1 MKRVLKWIGMIA
13 GGLLGLIILLAVGV
27 YAVSASRLNKT
38 YEVTAV
44 FALTIPTDPERLAA
58 GEKLYTIYCES
69 CHNANLAGMVFSE
82 DPAFGKIYSA
92 NLTSG
97 ANGIGRRYND
107 EEIARA
113 IWYGVKQDGSPTVG
127 MPYEFFHGIH
137 TGDMENLIA
146 YLRSAPLVDSNHPTP
161 SYGPMLRVMHAANL
175 FPLVTAENVDMNQPP
190 PTVVSA
196 EDTLA
201 YGGYLAVYC
210 TACHMA
216 DFAGNE
222 MFGSPNITPHETAV
236 GAWTEAEFVRAV
248 TQGIRP
254 DGTTLSSDMPYES
267 FQLYTETELHAIWTY
282 LQTVTPVAV
291 E

>member
-92 NLTSG
+92 NLTG
-97 ANGIGRRYND
+97 GENGVGRRYSD

-113 IWYGVKQDGSPTVG
+113 IWYGVKQNGSPTVG
-127 MPYEFFHGIH
+127 MPYEFNQGLHV
-137 TGDMENLIA
+137 GDMENLIA
-146 YLRSAPLVDSNHPTP
+146 YLRSVPPIDTNYPPP
-161 SYGPMLRVMHAANL
+161 SYGPMLRVFHTANL
-175 FPLVTAENVDMNQPP
+175 FPLVTAENVDMSQPP
-190 PTVVSA
+190 PAIVSPD
-196 EDTLA
+196 DTLA
-201 YGGYLAVYC
+201 YGQYLAIYC
-210 TACHMA
+210 TACHGP
-216 DFAGNE
+216 DFTGIAIAE
-222 MFGSPNITPHETAV
+222 TPSLWPAV
-236 GAWTEAEFVRAV
+236 TTWTEAEFERAITTGV
-248 TQGIRP
+248 RP
-254 DGTTLSSDMPYES
+254 DGHQMDPEMMPWPS
-267 FQLYTETELHAIWTY
+267 FNLYTEAERHAIWAY
-282 LQTVTPVAV
+282 LQSLELAPQ

>member
-44 FALTIPTDPERLAA
+44 FALTIPTDPERIAA

-69 CHNANLAGMVFSE
+69 CHGENLAGMAFSE
-82 DPAFGKIYSA
+82 DAAFGKIYSA

-97 ANGIGRRYND
+97 ENGIARRYSD
-107 EEIARA
+107 DEIARA

-127 MPYEFFHGIH
+127 MPYEFNQGLHV
-137 TGDMENLIA
+137 GDMENLIA
-146 YLRSAPLVDSNHPTP
+146 YLRSAPPVDTDYPAA

-175 FPLVTAENVDMNQPP
+175 FPLVAAEKIDGRQPP
-190 PTVVSA
+190 PAVVSLD
-196 EDTLA
+196 DTLA
-201 YGGYLAVYC
+201 YGAYLSVFC
-210 TACHMA
+210 TACHGP
-216 DFAGNE
+216 DFTGIAIAE
-222 MFGSPNITPHETAV
+222 MPSLWPAV
-236 GAWTEAEFVRAV
+236 TTWTEAEFEQAI
-248 TQGIRP
+248 TTGIRP
-254 DGTTLSSDMPYES
+254 DGRQMDPEMMPWPS
-267 FQLYTETELHAIWTY
+267 FNLYTEAERHAIWAY
-282 LQTVTPVAV
+282 LQSLELVTQ